1 MRAQIRDHRN
11 VLRASSLGTKGRT
24 GQGPTIGRKNPPLF
38 DTTAVQIAE
47 RWDLMLMLICETLSP
62 LPIEIKLREREREM
76 SEGWV
81 LLDAE
86 RRPGKDKERYFSIKT
101 MMII

>member
-1 MRAQIRDHRN
+1 M
-11 VLRASSLGTKGRT
+11 
-24 GQGPTIGRKNPPLF
+24 
-38 DTTAVQIAE
+38 TAVQIAE

-62 LPIEIKLREREREM
+62 LPIEIKQRERDREREM

-86 RRPGKDKERYFSIKT
+86 RRPVKDKKRYFL
-101 MMII
+101 

>member
-1 MRAQIRDHRN
+1 M
-11 VLRASSLGTKGRT
+11 
-24 GQGPTIGRKNPPLF
+24 
-38 DTTAVQIAE
+38 TAVQIAE

-62 LPIEIKLREREREM
+62 LPIEIKQREREREREM

-86 RRPGKDKERYFSIKT
+86 RRPVRDKKRYFL
-101 MMII
+101 